1 MQGFLSSIPSQGTKI
16 PHATVQKK
24 MCDLWEEVKNV
35 NMNKSLKEVDS
46 NLQEWLRRVQ
56 DFRGGSSYR
65 CGGNSKRS
73 RINSGTW
80 RCDWNSTISWYNYN
94 KWGVA
99 SYGWVKKVASGDG
112 MYSWWR
118 SYEDCWNDNKRLRI
132 LHKLGKIIAE
142 FEKTDSNLERI
153 STVGKCCQTIACHR
167 EIVHERKSQL
177 MWKFHFCLILINFES
192 HASLQHPP
200 PWWVSIYQHLGKTF
214 HQQKDYNL
222 LKVQM
227 VNVFF
232 SNKLS

>member
-46 NLQEWLRRVQ
+46 NLQEWLQRVQ

-99 SYGWVKKVASGDG
+99 SYGWWHGSLAGYSPWGHKMSYTTERLTLSLSLKYDIKNPRPLCFRIIVKHALSPYCFIASGKNN
-112 MYSWWR
+112 Y
-118 SYEDCWNDNKRLRI
+118 
-132 LHKLGKIIAE
+132 
-142 FEKTDSNLERI
+142 
-153 STVGKCCQTIACHR
+153 
-167 EIVHERKSQL
+167 
-177 MWKFHFCLILINFES
+177 
-192 HASLQHPP
+192 
-200 PWWVSIYQHLGKTF
+200 
-214 HQQKDYNL
+214 
-222 LKVQM
+222 
-227 VNVFF
+227 
-232 SNKLS
+232 